1 MPTRQMLDTSEKLLC
16 ACGCGVPIVE
26 KMSNPDRLLFRKRVN
41 GSWHFI
47 VIPLPEGTNFDDL
60 GKRGPGAPATA

>member
-1 MPTRQMLDTSEKLLC
+1 MLDTSEKLLC

-26 KMSNPDRLLFRKRVN
+26 ELDNPHRLRFKKRVN

-47 VIPLPEGTNFDDL
+47 IIPLPEDHNLDMLD
-60 GKRGPGAPATA
+60 KRL